1 MNDGQGPGKR
11 PPRIVDVAEAAGVST
26 ATVSRTLSRPETV
39 TATTR
44 NAVLAAVER
53 IGYTVN
59 HAASNLRRQRS
70 GGIVALV
77 PNLANPF
84 FSEILGGIAE
94 VLSPAGYNL
103 LIADT
108 RGGSNPLDYAD
119 RRRADGLIA
128 LDGAIPPD
136 ALARGGRG
144 GSPPPTVLACEWI
157 EGLQAPRVRIDNA
170 AAAELAIAHLAEL
183 GHRRIGHVQGPP
195 SNVLTQT
202 RQIGVEQA
210 LSACG
215 LEVRGDWFLPGDFS
229 YASGQRAARAW
240 LEMTDRPTALFCAS
254 DAMACGLMG
263 ELQRR
268 GVKLPDDL
276 SVVGFDG
283 IELAAHLA
291 PTLATIRQ
299 PRREIGR
306 TAARALLDLLTSEA
320 TPPPSDQILPVEF
333 LGGGSA
339 GPA

>member
-1 MNDGQGPGKR
+1 MNSGQVSGKR

-26 ATVSRTLSRPETV
+26 ATVSRALSRPEAV
-39 TATTR
+39 TAATR

-103 LIADT
+103 LVADT
-108 RGGSNPLDYAD
+108 EGGSNPLDYAD

-128 LDGAIPPD
+128 LDGAIPAE
-136 ALARGGRG
+136 ALALGGRMG
-144 GSPPPTVLACEWI
+144 PPPPVVLACEWI
-157 EGLQAPRVRIDNA
+157 EGLEAPRVRIDNA
-170 AAAELAIAHLAEL
+170 AAAELAISHLVEL
-183 GHRRIGHVQGPP
+183 GHTRIGHVQGP
-195 SNVLTQT
+195 SDNVLTQA
-202 RQIGVEQA
+202 RRAGVEQA
-210 LSACG
+210 LATRG
-215 LEVRGDWFLPGDFS
+215 LDVCETWFLPGDFS
-229 YASGQRAARAW
+229 FASGQQAAKAW
-240 LEMTDRPTALFCAS
+240 LGMTERPTALFCAS

-263 ELQRR
+263 ELQRH
-268 GVKLPDDL
+268 GVKLPKDL

-291 PTLATIRQ
+291 PSLATVRQ

-306 TAARALLDLLTSEA
+306 RAAQALLNLLTAE
-320 TPPPSDQILPVEF
+320 TPPPADQILPVEF
-333 LGGGSA
+333 LVGGSA